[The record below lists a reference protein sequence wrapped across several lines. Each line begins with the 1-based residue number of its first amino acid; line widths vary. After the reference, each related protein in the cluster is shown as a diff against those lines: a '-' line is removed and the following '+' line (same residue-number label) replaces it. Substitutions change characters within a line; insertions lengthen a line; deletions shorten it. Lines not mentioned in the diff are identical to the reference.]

1 LWQHCRGPIGA
12 KELLD
17 VYNTE
22 PALKHLKPYTSI
34 IYDSP
39 VYPVV
44 LDAKGTVMSL
54 PPVINGYHSRISVET
69 KNVFIECTATD
80 RTKVKLR

>member
-1 LWQHCRGPIGA
+1 
-12 KELLD
+12 
-17 VYNTE
+17 
-22 PALKHLKPYTSI
+22 
-34 IYDSP
+34 

-54 PPVINGYHSRISVET
+54 PPVINGYHSRISVDT

-80 RTKVKLR
+80 RTKVSWADHVC